1 MTTEIKKNLHK
12 LEYIICTFPALILK
26 LYTLQELY
34 HIRAGK
40 RVLFHTKFSKNN
52 IYFFSITCLTI
63 EYCSNLCIFYL
74 LLTPPPLI
82 FNIVQITTNYEKI
95 IAGYSNSFHCSC
107 STGYHFIHHKGNNS
121 Y

>member
-1 MTTEIKKNLHK
+1 MMTTEIKKNLHK

-26 LYTLQELY
+26 LYTLQALY
-34 HIRAGK
+34 PIRAGK

-74 LLTPPPLI
+74 LLTPPAPPPD
-82 FNIVQITTNYEKI
+82 F
-95 IAGYSNSFHCSC
+95 
-107 STGYHFIHHKGNNS
+107 
-121 Y
+121 